1 MEKQNKRFHKQFPS
15 ANHNKRK
22 KIKKI
27 TLLKQNLMTIVASI
41 RKIDIDTRQYNSLKT
56 GYGYI
61 GRRTKIDQW
70 RKNYFGLRA
79 RGARENLP
87 PP

>member
-1 MEKQNKRFHKQFPS
+1 
-15 ANHNKRK
+15 
-22 KIKKI
+22 
-27 TLLKQNLMTIVASI
+27 MTIVASI

-79 RGARENLP
+79 RGAREYFSPSWALFLP
-87 PP
+87 PSGHTISIFSLYIVRMTES